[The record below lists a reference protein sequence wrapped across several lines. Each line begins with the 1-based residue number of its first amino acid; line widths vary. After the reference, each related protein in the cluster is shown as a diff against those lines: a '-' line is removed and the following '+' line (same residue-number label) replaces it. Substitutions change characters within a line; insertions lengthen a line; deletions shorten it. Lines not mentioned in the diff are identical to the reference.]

1 MARNVGARVGE
12 GGIEPRGS
20 EALRLW
26 DTAMTLVKQGKIE
39 EARKVPLRTSDR
51 IALERMIQRF
61 DR

>member
-1 MARNVGARVGE
+1 MARNVGARAGE
-12 GGIEPRGS
+12 GGLEPRGS

-26 DTAMTLVKQGKIE
+26 DTAMDLVKAGKLD

-51 IALERMIQRF
+51 IALEQMIQRF